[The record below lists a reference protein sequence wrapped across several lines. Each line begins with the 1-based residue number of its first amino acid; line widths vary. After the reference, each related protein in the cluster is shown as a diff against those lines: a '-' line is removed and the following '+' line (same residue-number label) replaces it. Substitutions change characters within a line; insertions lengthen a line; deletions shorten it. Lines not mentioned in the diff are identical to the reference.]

1 MTAEY
6 HGPCVPAYSFGRVL
20 AMGNS
25 GQAKK
30 KGKRIVYTG
39 EGALHAFRER
49 VGYTFKDMHCR
60 TLSDM
65 SEQEIRAL
73 EHEYGAKVVRPS

>member
-1 MTAEY
+1 MA
-6 HGPCVPAYSFGRVL
+6 
-20 AMGNS
+20 NS

-49 VGYTFKDMHCR
+49 YGFSFKDMHCK
-60 TLSDM
+60 TLQDM
-65 SEQEIRAL
+65 SEKEIRAI
-73 EHEYGAKVVRPS
+73 EHTYGAKVIRPSA